1 MRRIR
6 ESFNT
11 TYGGDG
17 TPLSVSD
24 TVPFFVPNTSV
35 TTLNIEIND
44 NGTITTL
51 SSEPIQ
57 DDALYTLA
65 QQLLIDRYNQ
75 LLINKNLPVLTKD
88 ESDYVL
94 NLHPSQQPRH
104 TTTAELQ
111 ILAGCKVDDIIA
123 KARGEMR
130 NLVDPVRDLLTDY
143 FNECSD
149 TEADLARSELGKVVS
164 RILEETRENTRNKN
178 DI

>member
-17 TPLSVSD
+17 TPWSVSD
-24 TVPFFVPNTSV
+24 SAPFFVPNTFV
-35 TTLNIEIND
+35 TTRDIEIND
-44 NGTITTL
+44 GGTITTL

-57 DDALYTLA
+57 DDARYTLA

-94 NLHPSQQPRH
+94 NLHPNQQPRR

-123 KARGEMR
+123 KARGEMKDMV
-130 NLVDPVRDLLTDY
+130 NPIRDLLTDY

-149 TEADLARSELGKVVS
+149 TEANLARSELSNVVS
-164 RILEETRENTRNKN
+164 RIIEETREYKK
-178 DI
+178 

>member
-17 TPLSVSD
+17 KPFSVSD
-24 TVPFFVPNTSV
+24 SPPFFVLNSSV
-35 TTLNIEIND
+35 TTRDIEIND
-44 NGTITTL
+44 CGIITTL

-57 DDALYTLA
+57 EDALYTLA
-65 QQLLIDRYNQ
+65 QQLLIDKYNQ
-75 LLINKNLPVLTKD
+75 LLVNKNLPVLTKD
-88 ESDYVL
+88 EADYVL
-94 NLHPSQQPRH
+94 NLHPSQQPRR

-123 KARGEMR
+123 KTRGEMR
-130 NLVDPVRDLLTDY
+130 DMVNPIRDLLTDY

-149 TEADLARSELGKVVS
+149 TEANLARSELSNVVS
-164 RILEETRENTRNKN
+164 RILEETRENKK
-178 DI
+178 

>member
-17 TPLSVSD
+17 KPFSMSD
-24 TVPFFVPNTSV
+24 SAPFIVLNSSV
-35 TTLNIEIND
+35 TTLDIEIND
-44 NGTITTL
+44 GGTITTL
-51 SSEPIQ
+51 SSEPVQ
-57 DDALYTLA
+57 DNARYTLA

-94 NLHPSQQPRH
+94 NLHSSQQPRR
-104 TTTAELQ
+104 TTPAELQ

-123 KARGEMR
+123 KARGEMKDI
-130 NLVDPVRDLLTDY
+130 VDPIRDLLTDY

-149 TEADLARSELGKVVS
+149 TEANLARSELSNVVS
-164 RILEETRENTRNKN
+164 RIIEETREYKK
-178 DI
+178 